1 MGLLIGE
8 KGVNPTIPLCPYCGK
23 GKNELILT
31 GLAGE
36 EWAKKNG
43 RPDGEMP
50 MYVQLEGDI
59 EPCDECKKRGI
70 ALVEMAADGKPTG
83 NRWLVT
89 REFIERTVAEPL
101 RKRILDKGIA
111 FIAPETVE
119 AIGLNNVE
127 AANGD

>member
-70 ALVEMAADGKPTG
+70 AFAQTLEVTRILRKLVHKLEAGLTAGPHIYGDTLLDING
-83 NRWLVT
+83 NRVGSFEMDL
-89 REFIERTVAEPL
+89 
-101 RKRILDKGIA
+101 
-111 FIAPETVE
+111 PE
-119 AIGLNNVE
+119 
-127 AANGD
+127 GDEGDAQA